1 MVTTNKKLTGLFV
14 ESFSRQMLAADGD
27 LKRKV
32 GLTKVSEEGKEEIPH
47 NYVSDEQLVSVY
59 RKFHPKICKGQWIF
73 CNSAMHVGVQDTRN
87 VGVTNKYQQM
97 LSSSV
102 VLDVFHQQFSTQKDT
117 IKQI

>member
-1 MVTTNKKLTGLFV
+1 
-14 ESFSRQMLAADGD
+14 
-27 LKRKV
+27 
-32 GLTKVSEEGKEEIPH
+32 
-47 NYVSDEQLVSVY
+47 
-59 RKFHPKICKGQWIF
+59 
-73 CNSAMHVGVQDTRN
+73 MHVGVQDTRN